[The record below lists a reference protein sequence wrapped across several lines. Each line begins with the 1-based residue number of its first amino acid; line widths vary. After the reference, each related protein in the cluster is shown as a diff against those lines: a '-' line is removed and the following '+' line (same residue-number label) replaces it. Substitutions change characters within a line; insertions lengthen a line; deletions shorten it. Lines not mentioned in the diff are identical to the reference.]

1 MKIYRYFLFILINM
15 SAMSLYAQSRP
26 MTIDEVDSIAT
37 HHNMKLQASKLDVDV
52 AEGEL
57 SQAKKY
63 DNPEVQLMHN
73 IQNPINHKWFDT
85 GYDGQT
91 DIQLSQPIA
100 IGGQYKNKVRQA
112 KAAVKASKAAY
123 DAEVLN
129 VKQEAR
135 LAFIDLYNAQQKLK
149 FYDKEL
155 ASVEKIHE
163 AYEIQ
168 ADKGNISKMEAFRI
182 ATMLNQLRSERTE
195 LSLSINSIQKE
206 LRLMLCIDDA
216 TEIEAQMDEEKAIG
230 LVINTLAQLQSASTQ
245 AGSVQLK
252 TIIENHPELA
262 QAKYQEESA
271 QHAIK
276 AEKAEA
282 LPRIAINGE
291 WDKNGSIGHN
301 FFAVGATISVPL
313 WNRNQG
319 NIKSAKAQ
327 YAQATLELE
336 QRQRELQASLTENY
350 KATLQQLQL
359 VEEQKKQLS
368 DNIDQLL
375 MAAEEQFLKRNISV
389 IEFVDL
395 YSSYRDANFMIE
407 DGKAQLMKSYEEL
420 KKYTR

>member
-1 MKIYRYFLFILINM
+1 M
-15 SAMSLYAQSRP
+15 
-26 MTIDEVDSIAT
+26 
-37 HHNMKLQASKLDVDV
+37 
-52 AEGEL
+52 
-57 SQAKKY
+57 
-63 DNPEVQLMHN
+63 
-73 IQNPINHKWFDT
+73 
-85 GYDGQT
+85 
-91 DIQLSQPIA
+91 
-100 IGGQYKNKVRQA
+100 RQA

-129 VKQEAR
+129 LKQEAR

-245 AGSVQLK
+245 AGSAQLK

-327 YAQATLELE
+327 YAQATLERE

-375 MAAEEQFLKRNISV
+375 AAAEEQFLKRNISV

-420 KKYTR
+420 KKYTAKVSHIGK